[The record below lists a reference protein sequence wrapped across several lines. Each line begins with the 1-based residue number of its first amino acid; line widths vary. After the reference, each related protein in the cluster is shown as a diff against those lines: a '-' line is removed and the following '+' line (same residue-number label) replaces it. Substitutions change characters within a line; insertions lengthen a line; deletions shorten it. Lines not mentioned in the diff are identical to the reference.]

1 MAILLSLL
9 TCLVWLASAERQNE
23 PTALLQHSVHGG
35 ESKLDVTSDG
45 KRAKY
50 QVIVDTDMDTDDQM
64 AIAYLLAQPDI
75 EVLAILVGCNGWSQ
89 QWQGVMSVMRLTKYF
104 GKADLPVAFSP
115 RYNGDTQ
122 LNLEEIQGRMLLGL
136 FQKSSI
142 FKAFCISSMITLYTY
157 QSPCVWL

>member
-1 MAILLSLL
+1 MAFLLVSLWSC
-9 TCLVWLASAERQNE
+9 TVWLASADLQSE
-23 PTALLQHSVHGG
+23 PTTLLQHSVHGRG
-35 ESKLDVTSDG
+35 ESELEVASDS

-104 GKADLPVAFSP
+104 GKAHLPVAFSP
-115 RYNGDTQ
+115 RFNGDTQ
-122 LNLEEIQGRMLLGL
+122 LNLEEI
-136 FQKSSI
+136 F
-142 FKAFCISSMITLYTY
+142 
-157 QSPCVWL
+157 